1 MTHHYAT
8 IPDVFELTTTPLSR
22 PSKGSPTVVEF
33 AKVGAV
39 HHVCPPSTPASGLGY
54 TCGDRYE
61 STKGSTLSGRSVP
74 TDMVTRT
81 LVEIARMRTPSDE
94 DMPRPTIDISLFR
107 HWDEKARI
115 GSV

>member
-1 MTHHYAT
+1 MIHHYAS

-22 PSKGSPTVVEF
+22 PSKGSPTVIEF
-33 AKVGAV
+33 ARLERGITSALLQRQRA
-39 HHVCPPSTPASGLGY
+39 TGD

-61 STKGSTLSGRSVP
+61 STKGPTLSGRSVP

-94 DMPRPTIDISLFR
+94 DVPRSTMDTSLFR
-107 HWDEKARI
+107 HWGEKARI

>member
-1 MTHHYAT
+1 MIHHYAS

-22 PSKGSPTVVEF
+22 PSKGPPTVIEF
-33 AKVGAV
+33 ARLERGIT
-39 HHVCPPSTPASGLGY
+39 STLLQRHRAPGD

-61 STKGSTLSGRSVP
+61 STKRPTLSGRSVP

-94 DMPRPTIDISLFR
+94 DVPRSTMDTSLFR
-107 HWDEKARI
+107 HWGEKARI